1 MYPCDVYTH
10 KTTSSWGSTTE
21 EKPQIVF
28 LSRTITPRWRLNIQ
42 VYLGVF
48 LEGRGLMRR
57 GMMEFANHPALHFSL
72 PWFSIPPS
80 ACSSKTSSSFSSLST
95 RSFPVRVHGVSLCVS
110 RRPRPRLSLFSSP
123 HSIYLTSWYLFL
135 VSLSSYLTTYFKC
148 YVCPTSALRYYSS
161 VFLFLPFLFFFVC
174 FIVHPRHLF
183 IINPSHLPSA
193 TNVAR
198 PEPLFLFLSLSL
210 SLSPPLS
217 LSLSHSLLLYFYS
230 SPLLTPSNS
239 LHGLLLGNHWRYS
252 RLVRDLSELRAF
264 HTPSSTVAR
273 AKARARVLVNPGWF

>member
-1 MYPCDVYTH
+1 MYTH

-42 VYLGVF
+42 VYFGVF

-110 RRPRPRLSLFSSP
+110 RRPRPRLFAIQFPSF
-123 HSIYLTSWYLFL
+123 YLSHFL
-135 VSLSSYLTTYFKC
+135 ISLSCLF
-148 YVCPTSALRYYSS
+148 
-161 VFLFLPFLFFFVC
+161 VFLSDDIFQML
-174 FIVHPRHLF
+174 R
-183 IINPSHLPSA
+183 
-193 TNVAR
+193 
-198 PEPLFLFLSLSL
+198 
-210 SLSPPLS
+210 
-217 LSLSHSLLLYFYS
+217 LSHFSIVLLF
-230 SPLLTPSNS
+230 
-239 LHGLLLGNHWRYS
+239 
-252 RLVRDLSELRAF
+252 
-264 HTPSSTVAR
+264 
-273 AKARARVLVNPGWF
+273 

>member
-1 MYPCDVYTH
+1 MYTH

-95 RSFPVRVHGVSLCVS
+95 RSFPVRVRGVSLRVS

-135 VSLSSYLTTYFKC
+135 VSSSSYLTTYFKC
-148 YVCPTSALRYYSS
+148 YVCPTSALCYYSS
-161 VFLFLPFLFFFVC
+161 VFLFLPFLFLFVC

-210 SLSPPLS
+210 LF
-217 LSLSHSLLLYFYS
+217 YFYS
-230 SPLLTPSNS
+230 SPLLAPSNS
-239 LHGLLLGNHWRYS
+239 LHGLLLGNHRRYS
-252 RLVRDLSELRAF
+252 RLLRDLSELRAF

>member
-161 VFLFLPFLFFFVC
+161 VFLFLPFLFF
-174 FIVHPRHLF
+174 LF
-183 IINPSHLPSA
+183 ASSYTLVTSSSSTPLTFHQPPTWLGQSHSSFSSLSPSLSLP
-193 TNVAR
+193 
-198 PEPLFLFLSLSL
+198 LSLSL
-210 SLSPPLS
+210 SLSPSLSLPPSLS
-217 LSLSHSLLLYFYS
+217 LSLPLILLL
-230 SPLLTPSNS
+230 
-239 LHGLLLGNHWRYS
+239 
-252 RLVRDLSELRAF
+252 
-264 HTPSSTVAR
+264 
-273 AKARARVLVNPGWF
+273 